1 MQTSKKILVIS
12 YIVGIV
18 LTIITVI
25 GVFMGFDVTVLGTI
39 TGLSY
44 GEISVSNAFYFNK
57 AKRENTIKIALGC
70 TKYSPEKTEEI
81 TKIINALGG
90 IL

>member
-12 YIVGIV
+12 YIIGIV
-18 LTIITVI
+18 LTLITVI
-25 GVFMGFDVTVLGTI
+25 GVFMNFDVMVLGTI

-57 AKRENTIKIALGC
+57 AKKENALKIAFGC
-70 TKYSPEKTEEI
+70 SDLSPEKAEKVARLMEV
-81 TKIINALGG
+81 LGG
-90 IL
+90 IV

>member
-1 MQTSKKILVIS
+1 MQTSKKILWIS
-12 YIVGIV
+12 YIIGIV

-25 GVFMGFDVTVLGTI
+25 GVFMGFDVMVLGTV

-57 AKRENTIKIALGC
+57 AKKENALKIAFGC
-70 TKYSPEKTEEI
+70 SDLSPE
-81 TKIINALGG
+81 NAEKVARLMEVLGG
-90 IL
+90 IV

>member
-12 YIVGIV
+12 YIIGIV
-18 LTIITVI
+18 LTIIIVI
-25 GVFMGFDVTVLGTI
+25 GVFMGFDVMVLGTV

-57 AKRENTIKIALGC
+57 AKKENALKIAFGC
-70 TKYSPEKTEEI
+70 SDLSPEKAEKVARLMEVI
-81 TKIINALGG
+81 GG
-90 IL
+90 IV

>member
-1 MQTSKKILVIS
+1 MQTSKKILWIS
-12 YIVGIV
+12 YIIGIV

-25 GVFMGFDVTVLGTI
+25 GVFMGFDVMVLGTV

-57 AKRENTIKIALGC
+57 AKKENALKIAFGC
-70 TKYSPEKTEEI
+70 SDLSPEKAEKVVRLMEVI
-81 TKIINALGG
+81 GG
-90 IL
+90 IV

>member
-12 YIVGIV
+12 YIIGIV
-18 LTIITVI
+18 LTALTVI
-25 GVFMGFDVTVLGTI
+25 GVFTGFDVMVLGTI

-57 AKRENTIKIALGC
+57 AKKENALKIAFGC
-70 TKYSPEKTEEI
+70 SDLSPEKAEKVARLMEV
-81 TKIINALGG
+81 LGG
-90 IL
+90 IV

>member
-1 MQTSKKILVIS
+1 MQTSKKILWIS
-12 YIVGIV
+12 YIIGIV

-25 GVFMGFDVTVLGTI
+25 GVFMGFDVMVLGTV

-57 AKRENTIKIALGC
+57 AKKENVLKIAFGC
-70 TKYSPEKTEEI
+70 SDLSPEKAEKVARLMEVI
-81 TKIINALGG
+81 GG
-90 IL
+90 IV

>member
-12 YIVGIV
+12 YMIGIA
-18 LTIITVI
+18 LTLITVI
-25 GVFMGFDVTVLGTI
+25 GVFAGFDVTVLGTI

-57 AKRENTIKIALGC
+57 AKKENTLKIAFGC
-70 TKYSPEKTEEI
+70 SDLSPEKAEKVARLMEV
-81 TKIINALGG
+81 LGG
-90 IL
+90 IV

>member
-1 MQTSKKILVIS
+1 METSKKILLVS
-12 YIVGIV
+12 YIIGIA

-25 GVFMGFDVTVLGTI
+25 GVFMGFDVMVLGTV

-57 AKRENTIKIALGC
+57 AKKENTLKIARGC
-70 TKYSPEKTEEI
+70 VEMSPEKAEKLARLMEV
-81 TKIINALGG
+81 LGG
-90 IL
+90 IV

>member
-1 MQTSKKILVIS
+1 MQTSKKILWIS
-12 YIVGIV
+12 YIIGIV

-25 GVFMGFDVTVLGTI
+25 GVFMGFDVMVLGTV

-57 AKRENTIKIALGC
+57 AKKENALKIAFGC
-70 TKYSPEKTEEI
+70 SDLSPEKAEKVARLMEVI
-81 TKIINALGG
+81 GVIV
-90 IL
+90 

>member
-12 YIVGIV
+12 YIIGIV
-18 LTIITVI
+18 LTLITVI
-25 GVFMGFDVTVLGTI
+25 GVFMNFDVMVLGTI

-57 AKRENTIKIALGC
+57 AKKENALKIAFGC
-70 TKYSPEKTEEI
+70 SDLSPEKAEKLARLMEV
-81 TKIINALGG
+81 LGG
-90 IL
+90 IV